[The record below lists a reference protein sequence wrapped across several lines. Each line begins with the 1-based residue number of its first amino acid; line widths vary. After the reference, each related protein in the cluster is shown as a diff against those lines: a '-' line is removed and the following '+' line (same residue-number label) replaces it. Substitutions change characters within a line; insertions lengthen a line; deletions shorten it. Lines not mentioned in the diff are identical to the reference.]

1 MLLKHDWV
9 PLLRVLLRTAQAYIS
24 LTRQEQNVPV
34 GVPGNSKE
42 PTMFVTYIL
51 SKVRAYLRYRE
62 TVRELSLL
70 TDRELDDLGISRFQI
85 DNVARHHAA
94 A

>member
-1 MLLKHDWV
+1 
-9 PLLRVLLRTAQAYIS
+9 
-24 LTRQEQNVPV
+24 
-34 GVPGNSKE
+34 
-42 PTMFVTYIL
+42 MFVTHIL

-85 DNVARHHAA
+85 DSVARYHVPPKFSLHCSTRRPARPQGGHSRVWGPRGSGVSVRSRLIPDPSCG
-94 A
+94 